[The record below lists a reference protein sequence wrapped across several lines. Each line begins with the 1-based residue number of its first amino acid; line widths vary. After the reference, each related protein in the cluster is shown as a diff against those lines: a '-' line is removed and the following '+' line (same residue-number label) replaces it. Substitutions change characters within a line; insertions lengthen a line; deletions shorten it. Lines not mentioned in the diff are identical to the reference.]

1 VDSSFLIL
9 FDTCI
14 TMLMLLL
21 HGLPDGGP
29 GCGKEDEHSK
39 AAAAMRADQI
49 FLSLI
54 FFLLFIVGR
63 VCSMFRLQC

>member
-1 VDSSFLIL
+1 MDSQ
-9 FDTCI
+9 TE
-14 TMLMLLL
+14 
-21 HGLPDGGP
+21 GLGVE
-29 GCGKEDEHSK
+29 KEDEHSK

>member
-1 VDSSFLIL
+1 MDSQ
-9 FDTCI
+9 TK
-14 TMLMLLL
+14 
-21 HGLPDGGP
+21 GLGVE
-29 GCGKEDEHSK
+29 KEDEHSK

-54 FFLLFIVGR
+54 FFLLLIVGR